1 MANQLREGY
10 PDVFFSHMETSH
22 ILLRYQ
28 IHGYSHT
35 RLGKN
40 SDLIKCIKPD
50 VVTESFVFGYKIFDG
65 MALVQLLN
73 PLARNRYI
81 DYIKNAFICYIKRE
95 GAAVE

>member
-1 MANQLREGY
+1 MK
-10 PDVFFSHMETSH
+10 TSN
-22 ILLRYQ
+22 ILLCYQ
-28 IHGYSHT
+28 IVTIYHCWE
-35 RLGKN
+35 KF
-40 SDLIKCIKPD
+40 DLTECIKSD

-73 PLARNRYI
+73 PLARNRFI